1 MDIPANILMSS
12 GMYAYVAVKASVHA
26 SDSAVFGLNDDEIN
40 ALCKKYNNSVRKDV
54 INGILLKAAP
64 IEVVNSLG
72 QLGYKV
78 VTTTGEA
85 EIVWT
90 MQREL

>member
-1 MDIPANILMSS
+1 MEIPANILMSS
-12 GMYAYVAVKASVHA
+12 GMYAYVAIKASVHA
-26 SDSAVFGLNDDEIN
+26 TDSAVFGLNDDETN
-40 ALCKKYNNSVRKDV
+40 ALSKKFNNSVKKEI
-54 INGILLKAAP
+54 INGILLKAPP
-64 IEVVNSLG
+64 IDVVNALG

-85 EIVWT
+85 EVVWT